1 MSIKGIE
8 DIIKSSSEKYA
19 NLISWFETKN
29 NKVIVALSGGVD
41 SALVAFAARQALG
54 KDRVLA
60 ITANYKTLAAEELN
74 SAIKVASEIDVKH
87 LMIHYNELDN
97 PQFVKNDLS
106 RCYHCRNELADHLL
120 QLAETKKFDMVVDG
134 SQMDD
139 LNEYRPGITA
149 LKKKGIKSPLIENGL
164 NKREVRLLAETNNIS
179 IYDKPSNSC
188 LASRIPHG
196 SKVTQFKL
204 SRIEKSEL
212 IIKNELGLSHIRVRD
227 HDDIAR
233 IELNKEDFVKLFQSQ
248 QQLNKVLEMMHQYGF
263 KYITLDLEGYRSVS
277 KKSNQISN

>member
-8 DIIKSSSEKYA
+8 DIIKSSHKKYED
-19 NLISWFETKN
+19 LISWFETKN

-41 SALVAFAARQALG
+41 SALVAFSARQALG

-60 ITANYKTLAAEELN
+60 ITANYKTLATEELE
-74 SAIKVASEIDVKH
+74 SAIQVAKEIDVNH
-87 LMIHYNELDN
+87 LMIQYNELDN
-97 PQFVKNDLS
+97 PQFVKNDLA
-106 RCYHCRNELADHLL
+106 RCYHCRNELAEHLL
-120 QLAETKKFDMVVDG
+120 EFAKEKKFDMVVDG

-139 LNEYRPGITA
+139 LSEFRPGMKA

-164 NKREVRLLAETNNIS
+164 TKREIRFLAKTNNIS

-196 SKVTQFKL
+196 SEVTHYKL

-212 IIKNELGLSHIRVRD
+212 IIKNEIGLNHIRVRD
-227 HDDIAR
+227 HGDIAR
-233 IELNKEDFVKLFQSQ
+233 IELNKSDFVKLFEHQERLDQ
-248 QQLNKVLEMMHQYGF
+248 VLMSIHEYGF
-263 KYITLDLEGYRSVS
+263 KYITLDLEGYRSN
-277 KKSNQISN
+277 KH